1 MSLSTIVF
9 ILTVISAATFGFAM
23 SNLSDNKMKLA
34 SRLMIVSYIC
44 LLAIIDIMLFK
55 LNIF

>member
-9 ILTVISAATFGFAM
+9 ILSVVASATFWLAM

-34 SRLMIVSYIC
+34 SRLMFVSYIC
-44 LLAIIDIMLFK
+44 LIIIIDIILFK
-55 LNIF
+55 LNLF